1 VQTALKKIANILW
14 LSLIV
19 VIILTGI
26 LVSIGRLASPYL
38 TDFKQDIENQVSQL
52 TGSDVNIGKLNARWQ
67 GFGPT
72 LVLGD
77 IEIAPASGNLKPLK
91 LGRIDLDL
99 SIKSFISKGT
109 LLPWNVV
116 LHGIKLQLVRN
127 ADGKINI
134 AGFTQDRDRQANENF
149 AAEPLLQ
156 MPRIELRDTIIEWID
171 HTAKTPSAEFQDVS
185 LLIKNDDDRHQL
197 NLSFHLPGNKPQTLQ
212 LAADIEASPENL
224 AAWSGEAF
232 IKLRNFNAT
241 SWIKSLVPATFKLVG
256 GFTDSDIWISHDNDA
271 FSSISGNTSWQNIQ
285 LWNTEQQKS
294 LPLERISTT
303 FSLNRTRQ
311 NWKLDLENFQLQSGQ
326 ITWPATRLSYH
337 RNNQADTYL
346 VVDHIE
352 TDLWQPIAQL
362 ILRET
367 ELVFPDMAFNGSISN
382 LAAIWNQDLSNWYA
396 EGQLGGFSVQVK
408 NNEKIPAI
416 KNLTAG
422 FRANDKTGLLILD
435 SQDTDYIDNKLFRN
449 AISFTS
455 LKGNLSWSLSAE
467 DNLTI
472 QSEYLRADT
481 PHLSTTTRLKIDIPK
496 QGKTQ
501 LDIQTDF
508 ENGDASF
515 ASLYYPAGIM
525 GAPLLDWLDRS
536 IISGEI
542 TSGSFVLKG
551 PAEDF
556 AYSKTRNGHFEV
568 LFNTEDTVLD
578 YFPEWPRLEEVDAQ
592 VRFHNNS
599 LAIKLVN
606 GKILDSEVTE
616 ATATIAALQPI
627 SPIVI
632 KGTTYGP
639 ASDNLRILNESP
651 LKKDFSEIASSIAL
665 SGETKVNLDFQV
677 PLGKRGSYKLDGNV
691 LFQNNSLR
699 LTGWDLPLDNIQGQ
713 LNFDLDGLSSKG
725 LKTRLLKSPV
735 EIKVDHD
742 ENRVTHIRSKIKLSM
757 KQFKEIFSAIPTD
770 IIAGTALWNLDLQIP
785 PVSLKKDK
793 AAKLILSSQLD
804 GVTINAPEPLRKA
817 TSETRPLR
825 VTTTLLPGSSLPVM
839 FEYADDIDAQLLLD
853 TSRQDNPV
861 LKSGYVHFGT
871 GKKPDTRQNLFSL
884 SGHIDLI
891 KAEQWLELLDADMSP
906 SEQTLPVKINLN
918 TNKISYNDFAINNL
932 SLNAQ
937 ISSNSL
943 YGQVNSDEFS
953 GSFAV
958 PNFAK
963 FETLS
968 LNLDKAAFTSD
979 FQTDTDSQSE
989 TRDLE
994 SFDPSVFP
1002 DMNIQVKKL
1011 TINEHDF
1018 GNLLIKSSRGK
1029 KHMRLDE
1036 FNLDGEILD
1045 LSATGIW
1052 VNDNNQHR
1060 SSFDFHLDSSNL
1072 GNALEKLAF
1081 TPQLANGTSVFEG
1094 RVKWLGAPYDFNQET
1109 LSGELSLTL
1118 EKGRF
1123 IEFDPGV
1130 GRVLGILNIGA
1141 LQRRLSLDF
1150 SDLFKEG
1157 FTFDAISADFSI
1169 DNGDAYTNNML
1180 IKSPSATINLSGRT
1194 GLAAQDYDQLVTI
1207 TPSLQSSITLAGAVA
1222 GGPAGAAVAYIAQKL
1237 VGKEVDKIA
1246 RTRYTITGDW
1256 KDPQITKI
1264 KKPTANDTENN
1275 SIINTP

>member
-1 VQTALKKIANILW
+1 MQKALKKIANILW

-38 TDFKQDIENQVSQL
+38 KDFKQDIEAQVSQL
-52 TGSDVNIGKLNARWQ
+52 TGSNVKIGKLNARWQ

-77 IEIAPASGNLKPLK
+77 IEITTASDKQKPLK

-109 LLPWNVV
+109 VLPWNVV
-116 LHGIKLQLVRN
+116 LHGIKLQLIRN
-127 ADGKINI
+127 TDGKINI
-134 AGFTQDRDRQANENF
+134 AGFTQDTDSQSNDNF
-149 AAEPLLQ
+149 AAQPLLQ
-156 MPRIELRDTIIEWID
+156 MPRIELRDTTVEWID

-185 LLIKNDDDRHQL
+185 LLVKNDDDRHQL
-197 NLSFHLPGNKPQTLQ
+197 NLSFHLPGNKPQSLQ
-212 LAADIEASPENL
+212 LAADIEASPHNL
-224 AAWSGEAF
+224 AAWSGEVF
-232 IKLRNFNAT
+232 IKLRNFNT
-241 SWIKSLVPATFKLVG
+241 TRWIKSLVPAPFKLVG
-256 GFTDSDIWISHDNDA
+256 GFTDSDIWISHDSGA
-271 FSSISGNTSWQNIQ
+271 SSSISGNTSWQNIK

-294 LPLERISTT
+294 LPLDSISTA
-303 FSLNRTRQ
+303 FSLNRTKQ

-337 RNNQADTYL
+337 RSNQADTYL

-352 TDLWQPIAQL
+352 TGLWQPIAQL

-367 ELVFPDMAFNGSISN
+367 ELAFPDMTFNGSISN
-382 LAAIWNQDLSNWYA
+382 LAAIWNHHLGSWYA
-396 EGQLGGFSVQVK
+396 EGQLDGFSAQVK

-416 KNLTAG
+416 KNLTAD
-422 FRANDKTGLLILD
+422 FRSSDKTGSLILN
-435 SQDTDYIDNKLFRN
+435 SENTEYIDNNLFRN
-449 AISFTS
+449 SINFTS
-455 LKGNLSWSLSAE
+455 LKGQLSWSRSAE

-472 QSEYLRADT
+472 ESEYLSADT
-481 PHLSTTTRLKIDIPK
+481 PHLSTSSRLKIEIPK

-508 ENGDASF
+508 EDGDASF
-515 ASLYYPAGIM
+515 ASLYYPVGIM
-525 GAPLLDWLDRS
+525 GTPLVNWLDRS
-536 IISGEI
+536 IISGRV
-542 TSGSFVLKG
+542 TSGSFILKG
-551 PAEDF
+551 PTEDF
-556 AYSKTRNGHFEV
+556 AYSKTSNGHFEV
-568 LFNTEDTVLD
+568 LFNIEDTVLD
-578 YFPEWPRLEEVDAQ
+578 YFPEWPRLEEIDAQ

-599 LAIKLVN
+599 LAINLFS

-616 ATATIAALQPI
+616 ATATIAALKPI

-651 LKKDFSEIASSIAL
+651 LKKDFSAIASSIAL
-665 SGETKVNLDFQV
+665 TGETKVDLNFQV
-677 PLGKRGSYKLDGNV
+677 PLGKKGSYKLDGNV
-691 LFQNNSLR
+691 FFQNNSLR
-699 LTGWDLPLDNIQGQ
+699 LTDWDLPLDNIQGQ
-713 LNFDLDGLSSKG
+713 LNFGLDGLNSKG
-725 LKTRLLKSPV
+725 LKTTLMKSPI

-742 ENRVTHIRSKIKLSM
+742 DKQVTHIRSKIKLSM
-757 KQFKEIFSAIPTD
+757 KQFKEIISAIPTD
-770 IIAGTALWNLDLQIP
+770 LIAGTALWNLDLQIP
-785 PVSLKKDK
+785 PVSSKKDK
-793 AAKLILSSQLD
+793 AAKLILSSLLD

-817 TSETRPLR
+817 TSQTRPLT

-839 FEYADDIDAQLLLD
+839 FEYADAIDAQLLLD
-853 TSRQDNPV
+853 TSRQDKPV

-871 GKKPDTRQNLFSL
+871 GKKPAARQNLFLL
-884 SGHIDLI
+884 SGHIDSI
-891 KAEQWLELLDADMSP
+891 NVERWMELLDADMGP
-906 SEQTLPVKINLN
+906 PEQTLPVKINLG
-918 TNKISYNDFAINNL
+918 TNKISYNDFVINNL
-932 SLNAQ
+932 TLNAQ
-937 ISSNSL
+937 ISNNSL

-968 LNLDKAAFTSD
+968 LNLDRAAFKSD
-979 FQTDTDSQSE
+979 FQTDTDSQPE
-989 TRDLE
+989 TRDPE
-994 SFDPSVFP
+994 SFDPSVLP

-1018 GNLLIKSSRGK
+1018 GKLLAKSSRGK

-1036 FNLDGEILD
+1036 FKLDGEILD

-1052 VNDNNQHR
+1052 INDNNQQR
-1060 SSFDFHLDSSNL
+1060 SSFDFQLDSSDL
-1072 GNALEKLAF
+1072 GKVLEQLAF
-1081 TPQLANGTSVFEG
+1081 TPQLANGNSAFEG

-1123 IEFDPGV
+1123 LEFDPGV

-1157 FTFDAISADFSI
+1157 FTFDSISADFSI

-1180 IKSPSATINLSGRT
+1180 IKSPSATVNLSGRT

-1256 KDPQITKI
+1256 KDPQVSKI
-1264 KKPTANDTENN
+1264 KKPTANDSQNN